1 MPKFLR
7 NDVGGLPPDPTE
19 LFYTILI
26 KNNNIND
33 TNQAGVPL
41 RFQETRSN
49 PYLNN
54 AADYYMSVVAYE
66 VDSQSLPVF
75 ICDAVP
81 GNTANVNRTPYF
93 VTITD
98 NGFLYSKE
106 MVSWQPQ
113 DVTAP
118 VPPLPVPAN
127 YSTYPYYY
135 AYTFQH
141 FINLVNDAIVSA
153 YTGIGGTSYP
163 PYLQIRDNQIS
174 VVASVAEFATSSPTY
189 FLNFNTELYELFSSL
204 VAIQPP
210 SPITLNMEYQLQF
223 IAYPDNS
230 NVQTVY
236 TDFTTVPPSLGYQAI
251 FNNCEYS
258 PLPYWNPIESIVFTT
273 QQLTVVPELIAQPT
287 LYGTTNSQFVLTNAD
302 TYYVLADY
310 AANLITG
317 TEYKSTIAYEPTS
330 EFHLVDLYG
339 EQELNSIS
347 IDVFWKDKFGILHQM
362 FLEVGGTAYIK
373 ILFRKK
379 AFYDNSDNK

>member
-75 ICDAVP
+75 ICEAIP
-81 GNTANVNRTPYF
+81 GNSINVNRTPYY
-93 VTITD
+93 ITVSD
-98 NGFLYSKE
+98 NNGNISKDSIFWIPE
-106 MVSWQPQ
+106 DQTV
-113 DVTAP
+113 P
-118 VPPLPVPAN
+118 VPPLPVPAD
-127 YSTYPYYY
+127 YSNYPYYY

-141 FINLVNDAIVSA
+141 FLNLVNQSIISA
-153 YTGIGGTSYP
+153 YTGIGGTSNAP
-163 PYLQIRDNQIS
+163 FLILRDNQIS
-174 VVASVAEFATSSPTY
+174 LVASVAEFETSNPTY
-189 FLNFNTELYELFSSL
+189 YLNFNTELFELFSSL
-204 VAIQPP
+204 TAIQPANP
-210 SPITLNMEYQLQF
+210 PALNMDYQLQF

-230 NVQTVY
+230 NVDTVY
-236 TDFTTVPPSLGYQAI
+236 TNFSTVPPSVGYQAV

-258 PLPYWNPIESIVFTT
+258 PLPFWNPIDSIVFTT

-287 LYGTTNSQFVLTNAD
+287 LYGTNNSQYILTNAD

-339 EQELNSIS
+339 EQQLNSIS

-379 AFYDNSDNK
+379 AFYDNSDN